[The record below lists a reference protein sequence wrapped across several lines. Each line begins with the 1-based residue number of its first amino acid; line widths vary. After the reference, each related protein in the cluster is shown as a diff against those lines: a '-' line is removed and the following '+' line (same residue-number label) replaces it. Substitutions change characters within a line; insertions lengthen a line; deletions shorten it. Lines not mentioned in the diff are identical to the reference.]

1 MYYIKD
7 ENGKVFGRYYSQS
20 NALNA
25 LQFLEG
31 TGAILFDS
39 DDNIIARA
47 KEKQL
52 EEHYDKKYKSFKL
65 LWKTN
70 PIFRFLISSLIIFI
84 IVEILFFNFI
94 EI

>member
-31 TGAILFDS
+31 SGAILFDS

-65 LWKTN
+65 YGLYTTFV
-70 PIFRFLISSLIIFI
+70 IISEFLFIFI
-84 IVEILFFNFI
+84 MILLI
-94 EI
+94 G

>member
-52 EEHYDKKYKSFKL
+52 EEHCDKKKNRILECSGLY
-65 LWKTN
+65 T
-70 PIFRFLISSLIIFI
+70 IFVIIS
-84 IVEILFFNFI
+84 EILFILLFMLFYYLCYYR
-94 EI
+94 